1 MSKNVLNA
9 INIITNEQRD
19 LNENEAYEA
28 LNDIMIGQA
37 EDNEIAKLL
46 TCLADKSESI
56 SEINGMVKVMQEQ
69 CLKVG
74 NLDYPLLDTC
84 GTGGAEI
91 KTFNVST
98 AAAFVASAAGANV
111 AKHGNRAMTSKS
123 GSADFLEALGAK
135 IDLNP
140 NSVSQCIKQTGIG
153 FMFAQSF
160 HPAMKYVAHIRKS
173 LGFRTIFNL
182 LGPLTNPAQANC
194 RILGTGSMELAE
206 KMANAL
212 TKMNIRHG
220 LVVTGAEGIDE
231 ISIMGK
237 THIFEIKNNILN
249 SYSIHPSDFGLKM
262 HDIKK
267 VASKSSNENAEIFRN
282 ILSGNGP
289 LEYLDFI
296 CINAGAA
303 LYVTGHASSIS
314 KGIEL
319 AKTVI
324 ENGDAAAKVA
334 AFIDFTQKSIS
345 E

>member
-1 MSKNVLNA
+1 MSKNVFNA
-9 INIITNEQRD
+9 INIITNDQRD

-28 LNDIMIGQA
+28 LNDIMIGQS
-37 EDNEIAKLL
+37 DDDEIAELL
-46 TCLADKSESI
+46 TCLANKSESI

-74 NLDYPLLDTC
+74 QVDYPLLDTC
-84 GTGGAEI
+84 GTGGATI

-140 NSVSQCIKQTGIG
+140 NSVSQCIKKTGIG

-194 RILGTGSMELAE
+194 RILGTGSIEIAE

-212 TKMNIRHG
+212 TNMNIRHG
-220 LVVTGAEGIDE
+220 LVVTGNEGIDE
-231 ISIMGK
+231 ISIMGE
-237 THIFEIKNNILN
+237 THIFEIKNNILS
-249 SYSIHPSDFGLKM
+249 SYSIHPSDFGLKI

-267 VASKSSNENAEIFRN
+267 VESKSSNENVEIFRN
-282 ILSGNGP
+282 VLSGNGP

-303 LYVTGHASSIS
+303 LYVTGHASSIAN
-314 KGIEL
+314 GIAL
-319 AKTVI
+319 ANTVI
-324 ENGDAAAKVA
+324 EDGDAAAKVA
-334 AFIDFTQKSIS
+334 AFIDFTQKSVS

>member
-1 MSKNVLNA
+1 MPNSVSNG
-9 INIITNEQRD
+9 INIIINEKRD
-19 LNENEAYEA
+19 LNEDEAYSA
-28 LNDIMIGQA
+28 LNEIMLGQA
-37 EDNEIAKLL
+37 IDDEIASLL
-46 TCLADKSESI
+46 TCLADKGESV
-56 SEINGMVKVMQEQ
+56 SEINGMAKVMQEQ
-69 CLKVG
+69 CLKIG
-74 NLDYPLLDTC
+74 QAEFPLLDTC

-98 AAAFVASAAGANV
+98 ASAFVASAAGANV

-135 IDLNP
+135 IDLDP
-140 NSVSQCIKQTGIG
+140 NGVSQCLKNTGIG

-194 RILGTGSMELAE
+194 RILGTGSIELAE
-206 KMANAL
+206 KMATAL
-212 TKMNIRHG
+212 TKMDIRHG
-220 LVVTGAEGIDE
+220 LVVTGEEGIDE

-237 THIFEIKNNILN
+237 THIFEIKNHELS
-249 SYSIHPSDFGLKM
+249 SYFIHPSDFGLNTY
-262 HDIKK
+262 DIKK
-267 VASKSSNENAEIFRN
+267 VASKSPNENAEIFRN

-289 LEYLDFI
+289 IEYLDFI

-303 LYVTGHASSIS
+303 LYTTGHASSIGQ
-314 KGIEL
+314 GIDI

-324 ENGDAAAKVA
+324 DNGDVAAKVA
-334 AFIDFTQKSIS
+334 AFIDHTQKNVSG
-345 E
+345 